1 MPMHARLDIGVF
13 KSIKP
18 SFSANCCRK
27 FPCAGRSNEQSSSS
41 TQAKKCIEGE
51 AMRETRGAQLNAKKR
66 SELLDLGTLR
76 LTLLLL
82 IDVMYLFA

>member
-27 FPCAGRSNEQSSSS
+27 CPCAGRSNEQSSSS

-51 AMRETRGAQLNAKKR
+51 AMRETRGAQLNAKKKRTPR
-66 SELLDLGTLR
+66 STWEPFDS
-76 LTLLLL
+76 
-82 IDVMYLFA
+82 LFSAD